1 MEVSMVVRVVG
12 GGGPEMKSLTHT
24 DETSKQLET
33 LEVKTKQW
41 CLMGSRS
48 QLTGRLSGDSW

>member
-1 MEVSMVVRVVG
+1 MEVSKVVRVAG
-12 GGGPEMKSLTHT
+12 GGGPEMKSLPHT

-33 LEVKTKQW
+33 QEVKTKQW
-41 CLMGSRS
+41 CLTGSGG